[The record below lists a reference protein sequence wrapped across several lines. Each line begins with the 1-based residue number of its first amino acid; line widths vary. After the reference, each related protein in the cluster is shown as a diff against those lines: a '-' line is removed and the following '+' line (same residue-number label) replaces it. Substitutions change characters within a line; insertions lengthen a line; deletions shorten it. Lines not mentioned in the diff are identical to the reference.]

1 MTRRKLWIRRILA
14 SSTGVVL
21 LAIILVALNVVTGFV
36 PLRMDITE
44 EGLFTLSKG
53 SAAIVANLEYP
64 VTIKFYFSKSL
75 PNLPVRVK
83 NYAQKVEELLEEYQ
97 ASGNGNL
104 TLEFFDPKPD
114 TDEEEWAVKYGI
126 RRVGLSNGSQLMF
139 GMVALSGE
147 REVAIPFIDPSREKV
162 LEYEISQTITRV
174 VQTKKPILGILGFL
188 KISGE
193 PSSVPGQP
201 GTPAWTVFDE
211 LSKSYEIQY
220 IFPSHRVIP
229 DDIETLVVIHPKF
242 PPDTLTYAIDQ
253 FIMRG
258 GHLVVFTDP
267 NSRMDEEELRKTGVR
282 LTYSNIPKLFAG
294 WGLKFDKTEVIG
306 DQELS
311 TRVNTR
317 TQGVVDFPLWI
328 TFRGPYLNS
337 DSVITNQLE
346 EVTLID
352 AGAFTFE
359 PKEDSDITFTP
370 LLTTS
375 SASGT
380 IDNFMAQMA
389 PPLEVAKNLKVD
401 GKQRVLAA
409 ILTGT
414 FDTAFPDGPPVPD
427 NGDGDVDLDQFQLRA
442 ELHQSRS
449 IRPTSVLVIGDAD
462 FMADPFSV
470 QKVNLFGQTM
480 VKAIN
485 DNLNFVLNGI
495 EFISGSQDLISIRS
509 RGTFSRPF
517 TRVLA
522 LQRKAQE
529 EYREQENQL
538 STRLE
543 EVRKRL
549 NELEG
554 GENRVAGQQVI
565 LTPEILEEVK
575 RFREEELATRQALR
589 EVRRVLRQDIE
600 SLGTVLL
607 TINLLAVPLVVAAFG
622 FIGFYR
628 RNKKSGGRV

>member
-1 MTRRKLWIRRILA
+1 
-14 SSTGVVL
+14 
-21 LAIILVALNVVTGFV
+21 
-36 PLRMDITE
+36 
-44 EGLFTLSKG
+44 
-53 SAAIVANLEYP
+53 
-64 VTIKFYFSKSL
+64 
-75 PNLPVRVK
+75 
-83 NYAQKVEELLEEYQ
+83 
-97 ASGNGNL
+97 
-104 TLEFFDPKPD
+104 
-114 TDEEEWAVKYGI
+114 
-126 RRVGLSNGSQLMF
+126 
-139 GMVALSGE
+139 
-147 REVAIPFIDPSREKV
+147 
-162 LEYEISQTITRV
+162 
-174 VQTKKPILGILGFL
+174 
-188 KISGE
+188 
-193 PSSVPGQP
+193 
-201 GTPAWTVFDE
+201 
-211 LSKSYEIQY
+211 
-220 IFPSHRVIP
+220 
-229 DDIETLVVIHPKF
+229 
-242 PPDTLTYAIDQ
+242 
-253 FIMRG
+253 
-258 GHLVVFTDP
+258 
-267 NSRMDEEELRKTGVR
+267 
-282 LTYSNIPKLFAG
+282 
-294 WGLKFDKTEVIG
+294 
-306 DQELS
+306 
-311 TRVNTR
+311 
-317 TQGVVDFPLWI
+317 
-328 TFRGPYLNS
+328 
-337 DSVITNQLE
+337 
-346 EVTLID
+346 
-352 AGAFTFE
+352 
-359 PKEDSDITFTP
+359 
-370 LLTTS
+370 
-375 SASGT
+375 
-380 IDNFMAQMA
+380 
-389 PPLEVAKNLKVD
+389 AKNLKVD

-427 NGDGDVDLDQFQLRA
+427 NGDGDVDLDQIQLRA
-442 ELHQSRS
+442 ERHQSRS